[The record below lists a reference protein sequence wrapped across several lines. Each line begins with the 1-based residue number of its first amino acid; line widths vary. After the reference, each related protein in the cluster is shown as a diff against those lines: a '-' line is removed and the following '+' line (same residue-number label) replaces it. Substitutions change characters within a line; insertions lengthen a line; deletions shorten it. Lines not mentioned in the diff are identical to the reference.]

1 MSIKRF
7 VVAVVVVGI
16 MSGTASVRAEEETVF
31 GGKGVYASVGG
42 VYGVENFGFSGYDGS
57 GGYDLRG
64 GYRIADMFAVEG
76 EWQHFT
82 KFEATGAGGV
92 DLEAYALTLNGKFY
106 PLAGR
111 IQPYAL
117 VGLGWFHGQADKV
130 SNTYHAGS
138 VGSRF
143 GLGVDV
149 YFTQRLG
156 AAVEAAYLLPLSGS
170 MASDDFDVIPIT
182 ASLFFHFN

>member
-7 VVAVVVVGI
+7 IVAVIIVG
-16 MSGTASVRAEEETVF
+16 MLGAAASGRAEETAF

-82 KFEATGAGGV
+82 KFSASGAAGT
-92 DLEAYALTLNGKFY
+92 DLEAYALTLNGRFY
-106 PLAGR
+106 PLTGR
-111 IQPYAL
+111 FQPYAL

-130 SNTYHAGS
+130 SNTYHAGA

-143 GLGVDV
+143 ALGIDV

-156 AAVEAAYLLPLSGS
+156 GAVEAAYVLPLSGS

>member
-1 MSIKRF
+1 MSIKRLI
-7 VVAVVVVGI
+7 VATIVVGI
-16 MSGTASVRAEEETVF
+16 LGVTASARAEETAF
-31 GGKGVYASVGG
+31 GGKGVYASAGG

-64 GYRIADMFAVEG
+64 GYRIVDMFAAEA

-82 KFEATGAGGV
+82 KFKDKPGGT
-92 DLEAYALTLNGKFY
+92 DLEAYALTVNGRFY
-106 PLAGR
+106 PLTGR
-111 IQPYAL
+111 FQPYAL

-143 GLGVDV
+143 ALGVDV

-156 AAVEAAYLLPLSGS
+156 GAVEAAYVLPLSGS